1 MGSNYKNKEKTLK
14 RSHKNN
20 STRKHMVKPKIIIGK
35 VYASWC
41 SHCVELNKFWP
52 NIISSVKKSL
62 PNKNMIRFVSIEE
75 TGLDNKLNNF
85 YKKYNITNS
94 EKVKVNGYPTI
105 FKIKNGII
113 TYFDGDR
120 NEESLKNWIMK

>member
-1 MGSNYKNKEKTLK
+1 
-14 RSHKNN
+14 
-20 STRKHMVKPKIIIGK
+20 
-35 VYASWC
+35 
-41 SHCVELNKFWP
+41 
-52 NIISSVKKSL
+52 
-62 PNKNMIRFVSIEE
+62 MIRFVSIEE